1 MKIYESSEARYP
13 LQPDVGRKDVIT
25 DQNNGLTVSLFL
37 NILFLVS
44 GVVLVKLVSLLS
56 RFWSCVLYVIVACV
70 YIYCCNCSTK
80 RVHILIIKI
89 LSWAV
94 DGYHTAVVKH
104 ALLLWTVVK
113 VC

>member
-1 MKIYESSEARYP
+1 M
-13 LQPDVGRKDVIT
+13 GRKDVIT

-80 RVHILIIKI
+80 RVRILIIKI

>member
-1 MKIYESSEARYP
+1 MVQ
-13 LQPDVGRKDVIT
+13 LVII

-94 DGYHTAVVKH
+94 DGYHISGDEGGIWLDYEGVVGGGGEGSKG
-104 ALLLWTVVK
+104 
-113 VC
+113 